1 MSSNELTNTKVKQSR
16 KSGSNK
22 EYAEVESDADDY
34 LRHSDGSES
43 FEVSL
48 GRSTSRK
55 RRSSAPSY
63 AEVDSDVDFSEG
75 EERLPPK
82 RNAPKRKREGKFF
95 WYDTFVK
102 KV

>member
-1 MSSNELTNTKVKQSR
+1 MMPPEEAPPRARAND
-16 KSGSNK
+16 
-22 EYAEVESDADDY
+22 AEVESDADDY

-43 FEVSL
+43 FEVSP

-63 AEVDSDVDFSEG
+63 AEVDSDVDLSEG

-95 WYDTFVK
+95 WYTILLSRK
-102 KV
+102 CETLSR